1 MNKKVKK
8 LIVPLIAVVMALA
21 SIVLFF
27 WDYSVLPVTA
37 KSDFSD
43 DSFSVPYETLT
54 LGPNSELVPTQT
66 AFTPSD
72 RIQFSTASVGS
83 MQTPEDMIVDNAAKR
98 IYLADTGNKRVIV
111 TDLDGNVIDAAPRD
125 DEKWGLGE
133 GVLAQPTG
141 LAVSGGKLFVCDKEN
156 KLVYVY
162 DANTFELIKTVDRPV
177 NPLVGANTPYVP
189 TKITV
194 DNRGN
199 MYIVSEGCVSG
210 LMQINAEGEFVGYV
224 GANSTAS
231 SFLSA
236 LQKLFFSEEQQNA
249 FLATPKSPTN
259 VAIDGR
265 GLVYTVTNNASSDTI
280 KKLNTMGNSIMSPSM
295 NFPATTAISVDKSEN
310 IYSVQS
316 NQQEGSYVSVFDSE
330 GNLLFRFG
338 GKDSYERFGS
348 LSNPVAVCVIDDGR
362 VMVLDKN
369 YAMVVIY
376 ERTDFAKLVFSA
388 VDYYKDGLYVEGE
401 GLWND
406 VLRHNSNF
414 ILAYKAL
421 ARANMKKNNYDTAL
435 SQFKYA
441 EDRSGYSEAFWQI
454 RNEWLEN
461 NLLWVIIVAL
471 VLVAVI
477 ITLKI
482 LSRRK
487 PEWFAPVKR
496 VFGKVG
502 DAHVKNIYFFKEFNH
517 SKRFLRSTQD
527 AVYEVKYHNKAS
539 LWTAGILFVWF
550 IVLQILGVVTK
561 GYLFNPSTVY
571 NTNGWNMVL
580 VTVGIML
587 ALVLCNYFVSTVTD
601 GDGKLKHCFI
611 CFMYALSPYLIMAL
625 PVFILS
631 NVLTYNESII
641 YTFLEIVMYGW
652 SAVCLFR
659 AIMELHD
666 YSFWKTL
673 KNIILT
679 VVAFAMAILF
689 LIVLYMLLAQLFG
702 YFGSIF
708 GEVFGR

>member
-1 MNKKVKK
+1 MKKKVKK
-8 LIVPLIAVVMALA
+8 LIVPLIAALLALA
-21 SIVLFF
+21 SVILFF
-27 WDYSVLPVTA
+27 WDYSVPVMA
-37 KSDFSD
+37 SDTPFSD

-54 LGPNSELVPTQT
+54 LGPNGGLVPTQT
-66 AFTPSD
+66 AFMPSG
-72 RIQFSTASVGS
+72 RISFSSGTVGALLG
-83 MQTPEDMIVDNAAKR
+83 PEDMITDADSDR
-98 IYLADTGNKRVIV
+98 IYIADTGNKRVIV
-111 TDLDGNVIDAAPRD
+111 TDMQGEVVTVI
-125 DEKWGLGE
+125 EEGLS
-133 GVLAQPTG
+133 QPTG
-141 LAVSGGKLFVCDKEN
+141 LAVSGGNLFVCDKGN
-156 KLVYVY
+156 KLVYIY
-162 DANTFELIKTVDRPV
+162 DAESYELLRTIDRPQ

-199 MYIVSEGCVSG
+199 MYVVSEGCVSG

-224 GANSTAS
+224 GANETSA
-231 SFLSA
+231 SFLSV
-236 LQKLFFSEEQQNA
+236 LQKLFFSEEQQNT

-265 GLVYTVTNNASSDTI
+265 GLVYTVTNNAAGNTI
-280 KKLNTMGNSIMSPSM
+280 KKLNTMGNGIMSPSM
-295 NFPATTAISVDKSEN
+295 NFADTTAASIDKSEN
-310 IYSVQS
+310 IFSVQS
-316 NQQEGSYVSVFDSE
+316 NQQNGSYVTVFDSE

-338 GKDSYERFGS
+338 GKDGYERFGS
-348 LSNPVAVCVIDDGR
+348 LSNPVAVSALDDGS

-369 YAMVVIY
+369 YSMIVIY
-376 ERTDFAKLVFSA
+376 RRTDFSTLVFNA
-388 VDYYKDGLYVEGE
+388 VDYYKDGLYLEGE
-401 GLWND
+401 DLWNE
-406 VLRHNSNF
+406 VLRYNSNF

-421 ARANMKKNNYDTAL
+421 ARANMQKNNYSIAL

-441 EDRSGYSEAFWQI
+441 EDTNGYSEAFWQI

-461 NLLWVIIVAL
+461 NLLWVIIV
-471 VLVAVI
+471 VLVIVAAVI
-477 ITLKI
+477 VLKI
-482 LSRRK
+482 MNKRK

-502 DAHVKNIYFFKEFNH
+502 DAHVKNVYFFKEFNH
-517 SKRFLRSTQD
+517 SKRFMRSTQD

-539 LWTAGILFVWF
+539 IWTAGILFLWF
-550 IVLQILGVVTK
+550 VVLQILGVVTK
-561 GYLFNPSTVY
+561 GYLFNSATVY

-580 VTVGIML
+580 VTVGVML

-625 PVFILS
+625 PVYILS

-641 YTFLEIVMYGW
+641 YTFCELVMYGW

-673 KNIILT
+673 KNVILT
-679 VVAFAMAILF
+679 VIAFAMALLF

-702 YFGSIF
+702 YFGSVF
-708 GEVFGR
+708 GEVFR